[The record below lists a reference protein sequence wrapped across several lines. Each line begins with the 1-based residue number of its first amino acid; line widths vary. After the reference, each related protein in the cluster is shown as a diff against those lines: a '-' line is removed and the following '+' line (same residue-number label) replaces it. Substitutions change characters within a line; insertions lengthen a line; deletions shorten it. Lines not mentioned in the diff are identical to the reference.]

1 MATKKITK
9 EIKKEEKM
17 KTENPMRK
25 IKMEKLVLSCGG
37 TAEKLE
43 KSVKLLTVITKR
55 KIKEV
60 VSSKRIPSFGVRP
73 GLKTGAVVTIRGAEK
88 EALLKRLFVAVNN
101 KIKKKQ
107 IETNH
112 FSFGITEY
120 LEIPDMEYQRDIGIL
135 GLNVTAVFAR
145 AGKRVNIKKKKQSK
159 TPAKQDVKPEEIIE
173 YLIKMG
179 INVEEKQNNDSQ

>member
-1 MATKKITK
+1 MAAKKIVK
-9 EIKKEEKM
+9 EIKNEEKM

-25 IKMEKLVLSCGG
+25 LKMEKLVLSCGG
-37 TAEKLE
+37 SAEKLE
-43 KSVKLLTVITKR
+43 KSVKLLTIITKR

-73 GLKTGAVVTIRGAEK
+73 GLKTGAVVTIRGPEK

-101 KIKKKQ
+101 KVKRKQ

-145 AGKRVNIKKKKQSK
+145 AGKRVNLKKKRKSK
-159 TPAKQDVKPEEIIE
+159 TPNKQNVSADEIAD
-173 YLIKMG
+173 YLIKLG
-179 INVEEKQNNDSQ
+179 INVE